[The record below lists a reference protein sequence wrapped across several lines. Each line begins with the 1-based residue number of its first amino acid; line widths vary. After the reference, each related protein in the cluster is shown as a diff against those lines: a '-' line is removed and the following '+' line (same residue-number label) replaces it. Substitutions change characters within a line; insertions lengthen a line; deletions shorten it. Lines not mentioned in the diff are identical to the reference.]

1 MTADDLEATFPAL
14 LADHIDMWNEQRH
27 ARLTLP
33 QPLVR
38 VQRDLPHGC
47 TTWRTDD
54 GAVLFDPDRMAATCE
69 QGGLGAL
76 PLILAGAVA
85 NVAMLEAWRTGLAR
99 YPTDDDYVRTTLA
112 VQGWLTRDMDSEVFE
127 RAAASIWNGN
137 TASLE
142 CLGAGA
148 ALTTAREALRYK
160 AMSYA
165 EYNRSLGR
173 VSPVP
178 ATDSLLKRPGH
189 GSRVEAAVMEHK
201 ALQRAQSVPLD
212 HPDRWYL
219 VDQPLLTATCL
230 RMTADNLD
238 KGLSA

>member
-1 MTADDLEATFPAL
+1 MTADLETTFPEL
-14 LADHIDMWNEQRH
+14 LADHISMWNEQRH

-38 VQRDLPHGC
+38 VQRELPHGC

-54 GAVLFDPDRMAATCE
+54 NVVLFDPDRLSANRE
-69 QGGLGAL
+69 QGGIGAL

-85 NVAMLEAWRTGLAR
+85 HVAMLEAWRTGLAC
-99 YPTDDDYVRTTLA
+99 YPTDDDYVQTALA
-112 VQGWLTRDMDSEVFE
+112 VQGWLTRDMDSEIFE
-127 RAAASIWNGN
+127 RAAAHLWAGN
-137 TASLE
+137 STSLE
-142 CLGAGA
+142 CLDAGA
-148 ALTTAREALRYK
+148 ALSTAREALRYK

-165 EYNRSLGR
+165 EYNQALGK
-173 VSPVP
+173 VSPVQ
-178 ATDSLLKRPGH
+178 ATGSLLKRPGH
-189 GSRVEAAVMEHK
+189 GSRVQAALMENR
-201 ALQRAQSVPLD
+201 ALQRAQRIPHD

-238 KGLSA
+238 KGLFS